1 MAFGCHYRG
10 NGPAYPKGG
19 GVLTDFFLDHV
30 PFFNQFRDTKMM
42 LVLVHNSIAIGV
54 VLILI
59 EMGQLVRTG
68 GEELKKRRN
77 WFMGVMG
84 LIISVFCGFLRTSGG
99 VF

>member
-10 NGPAYPKGG
+10 NVLLSRRRRG

-54 VLILI
+54 VLDF
-59 EMGQLVRTG
+59 
-68 GEELKKRRN
+68 N
-77 WFMGVMG
+77 
-84 LIISVFCGFLRTSGG
+84 
-99 VF
+99 